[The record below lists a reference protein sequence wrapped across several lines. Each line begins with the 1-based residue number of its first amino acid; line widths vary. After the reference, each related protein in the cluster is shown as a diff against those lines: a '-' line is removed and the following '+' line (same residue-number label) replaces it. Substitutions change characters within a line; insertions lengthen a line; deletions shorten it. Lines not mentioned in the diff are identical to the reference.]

1 MGDPQMSTS
10 LKSHTADDF
19 FTAVWLESFLQFGL
33 CFSLLQHLLRLFA
46 AGAAL
51 CKAGREVFPSCAG
64 KVSSPDFSP

>member
-1 MGDPQMSTS
+1 MSTS

-19 FTAVWLESFLQFGL
+19 TAVCLESSLQLGL
-33 CFSLLQHLLRLFA
+33 CFSLLQHLLRLCA

-51 CKAGREVFPSCAG
+51 CEVGREVFPSCAE